1 VSGAG
6 PAGGVGLAG
15 GHGDRPTGGPR
26 RGRRALAVALLLCLA
41 GAAVALFAGSR
52 TWAVEL
58 TARPAP
64 LPMARTTRTGGDLLP
79 WLPALALVGLAG
91 AGAVLATRGAARR
104 LLGGLLLLVG
114 LGIAAG
120 GAYAAVAVERGTA
133 GIAGPLLSVT
143 GGLSLAGGGLLTA
156 LRGHRWPGLGAR
168 YQSPHRAGAPA
179 PGGHD
184 TPAARRV
191 AGRATSEAW
200 DALDRGEDPT
210 AG

>member
-1 VSGAG
+1 M
-6 PAGGVGLAG
+6 
-15 GHGDRPTGGPR
+15 
-26 RGRRALAVALLLCLA
+26 AVALLLCLA
-41 GAAVALFAGSR
+41 GAAVALFGASR

-64 LPMARTTRTGGDLLP
+64 LPVLRTTRTGGDLLP

-91 AGAVLATRGAARR
+91 AGAVLATRGVARR

-120 GAYAAVAVERGTA
+120 GAYAAVAVDRGMA
-133 GIAGPLLSVT
+133 GPAGPLLCVA
-143 GGLSLAGGGLLTA
+143 GGLTVAVGGALTA
-156 LRGHRWPGLGAR
+156 LGGHRWPGLGAR
-168 YQSPHRAGAPA
+168 YESPNRAGAPA
-179 PGGHD
+179 PGMGD
-184 TPAARRV
+184 GRMSGRV
-191 AGRATSEAW
+191 YGRATSEAW